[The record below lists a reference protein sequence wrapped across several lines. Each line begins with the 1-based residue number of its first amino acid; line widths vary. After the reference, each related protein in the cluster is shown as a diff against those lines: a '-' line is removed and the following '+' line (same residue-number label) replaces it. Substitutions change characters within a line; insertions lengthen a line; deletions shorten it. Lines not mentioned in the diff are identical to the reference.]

1 MKDSDMAHTV
11 TILMPCYNT
20 SMYLEQALQS
30 ILSQTY
36 KNIIVLVLDNGST
49 DKILQIA

>member
-36 KNIIVLVLDNGST
+36 KNIIILVLDDGSS
-49 DKILQIA
+49 DKSLQIA